1 MVWCGGGVV
10 AFQVS
15 APTVFSIR
23 QLWIRRGAEECRVL
37 AETTAALHVLDH
49 GLVEHAEVLQEPRLA
64 DKGPL
69 AQLTGPVLEEFLAA
83 ELVAHVLAKVG
94 EGAVAQHEVHPGELS
109 ATEATGDGDFLRPV
123 FGSIW
128 DRNSWANYGQDWY
141 LLTLIHAAYF

>member
-1 MVWCGGGVV
+1 M
-10 AFQVS
+10 
-15 APTVFSIR
+15 
-23 QLWIRRGAEECRVL
+23 L

-94 EGAVAQHEVHPGELS
+94 EGAVAQHKVHPGELS
-109 ATEATGDGDFLRPV
+109 ATKPQEMETFSDLSSAPSEIETVGQTTARTG
-123 FGSIW
+123 I
-128 DRNSWANYGQDWY
+128 Y
-141 LLTLIHAAYF
+141 